1 MLLGLSQ
8 LDGCFDLEMGIG
20 VASDGAMSR
29 METAACIANL
39 VSKSLI
45 ERLEHGRSN
54 FRLLASIRHYA
65 SQKLISEAKRG
76 LSEVY
81 GEKRDGPGWED
92 CRTERTAPKLEAL
105 VARAS

>member
-1 MLLGLSQ
+1 
-8 LDGCFDLEMGIG
+8 MGIA

-39 VSKSLI
+39 GSKSLI
-45 ERLEHGRSN
+45 ERLEHGRSH

-65 SQKLISEAKRG
+65 SQKLISDAKRG

-81 GEKRDGPGWED
+81 GKKCDGPGWED
-92 CRTERTAPKLEAL
+92 CQPERTAPRLEAL
-105 VARAS
+105 VAGAS